1 MGRKYGIAGVFV
13 SAMLALAA
21 CGGGGGGNTGG
32 NPLDTS
38 SAAPSGSASSGGGG
52 GGKAVIGS
60 FDFDESVL
68 LGSIYAQALQAK
80 GVQVEEKPRIGSRE
94 VVIDQVKS
102 GGLTIVP
109 EYNGNLLAFV
119 DLKNTAATTDEVN
132 AALKEK
138 LPAELEVLDSSP
150 AEDKDSLSISKDTQT
165 KQSLNTMEDL
175 AKVSKDFVVGGPP
188 EFKKRWEA
196 RFKEVYG
203 IEFKQ
208 WKPTGPTTADAI
220 KDGTIQV
227 GNVFTTDPKM
237 TANNLVPL
245 QDPKNIFPAQNVTP
259 LLNKAAAT
267 DTIKTTLNAVSA
279 KLTTQSLL
287 DMMQKIS
294 VNKDEPGTV
303 AKEWLTSNGL
313 G

>member
-1 MGRKYGIAGVFV
+1 MKRIFGTAALLL
-13 SAMLALAA
+13 SATLALTA
-21 CGGGGGGNTGG
+21 CGGGSSSGGG
-32 NPLDTS
+32 NPLDTT
-38 SAAPSGSASSGGGG
+38 SAAPSGSASAAG

-68 LGSIYAQALQAK
+68 LGSIYAQALEAK

-94 VVIDQVKS
+94 VVYDQVKS
-102 GGLTIVP
+102 GGLTVVP

-119 DLKNTAATTDEVN
+119 DLENKAATTDEVN

-150 AEDKDSLSISKDTQT
+150 AEDKDSLSITKDAQA
-165 KQSLNTMEDL
+165 KGSLNSVEDL
-175 AKVSKDFVVGGPP
+175 AKVSKTMTVGGPP

-203 IEFKQ
+203 LEFKQ

-237 TANNLVPL
+237 TANNLVAL

-259 LLNKAAAT
+259 LVNKAGAN
-267 DTIKTTLNAVSA
+267 DTIRTTLNAVSA
-279 KLTTQSLL
+279 KLSTQSLL

-294 VNKDEPGTV
+294 VNKDEPATV

>member
-1 MGRKYGIAGVFV
+1 MRRKYGIAGVFV
-13 SAMLALAA
+13 TAMLALAA

-32 NPLDTS
+32 NPLDTT
-38 SAAPSGSASSGGGG
+38 SAAPSGSASGG
-52 GGKAVIGS
+52 GGKAIVGS

-68 LGSIYAQALQAK
+68 LGSIYAQALEAK

-94 VVIDQVKS
+94 AVYDQVKS

-109 EYNGNLLAFV
+109 EYNGNLLAFI
-119 DLKNTAATTDEVN
+119 DLKATAATTDEVN
-132 AALKEK
+132 TALKEK

-165 KQSLNTMEDL
+165 KQSLNTIEDL
-175 AKVSKDFVVGGPP
+175 AKVSKTFVVGGPP

-208 WKPTGPTTADAI
+208 WKPTGPTTADAL
-220 KDGTIQV
+220 KDGSIQV

-237 TANNLVPL
+237 TSNNLVPL
-245 QDPKNIFPAQNVTP
+245 QDTKNIFPAQNVTP
-259 LLNKAAAT
+259 LLNKAGAS
-267 DTIKTTLNAVSA
+267 DTIRTTLNAVSA
-279 KLTTQSLL
+279 KLSTESLL
-287 DMMQKIS
+287 EMMQKIS
-294 VNKDEPGTV
+294 VNKDEPATV
-303 AKEWLTSNGL
+303 AKEWLTTNGL

>member
-52 GGKAVIGS
+52 KAVIGS

-68 LGSIYAQALQAK
+68 LGSIYAQALEAK

-150 AEDKDSLSISKDTQT
+150 AEDKDSLSITKDTQT

-175 AKVSKDFVVGGPP
+175 AKVSKTFVVGGPP
-188 EFKKRWEA
+188 EFKKRWETQ
-196 RFKEVYG
+196 FKEVYG

-245 QDPKNIFPAQNVTP
+245 QDTKNIFPAQNVTP

>member
-21 CGGGGGGNTGG
+21 CGGGGNTGG

-52 GGKAVIGS
+52 KAVIGS

-68 LGSIYAQALQAK
+68 LGSIYAQALEAK

-150 AEDKDSLSISKDTQT
+150 AEDKDSLSITKDTQT

-175 AKVSKDFVVGGPP
+175 AKVSKTFVVGGPP

>member
-1 MGRKYGIAGVFV
+1 MRRKYGIAGVLL
-13 SAMLALAA
+13 SAMLTLAA
-21 CGGGGGGNTGG
+21 CGGGGGGTGG
-32 NPLDTS
+32 NPLDTT
-38 SAAPSGSASSGGGG
+38 SAAPTGSASAA
-52 GGKAVIGS
+52 GGKAVVGS

-68 LGSIYAQALQAK
+68 LASIYAQALEAK

-94 VVIDQVKS
+94 AVYDQVKG

-119 DLKNTAATTDEVN
+119 DLKATAATTDEVN
-132 AALKEK
+132 TALKEK

-165 KQSLNTMEDL
+165 KQSLNSIEDL
-175 AKVSKDFVVGGPP
+175 AKVSKTMTVGGPP

-203 IEFKQ
+203 LEFKE

-220 KDGTIQV
+220 KDGSIQV

-245 QDPKNIFPAQNVTP
+245 QDTKNIFPAQNVTP
-259 LLNKAAAT
+259 LLHKASAN
-267 DTIKTTLNAVSA
+267 DTIRTTLNGISA
-279 KLTTQSLL
+279 KLTTESLL
-287 DMMQKIS
+287 EMMQKIS
-294 VNKDEPGTV
+294 VNKDEPATV
-303 AKEWLTSNGL
+303 AKEWLTTNGL

>member
-1 MGRKYGIAGVFV
+1 MRRKYGVAGVFLT
-13 SAMLALAA
+13 AMLALAA
-21 CGGGGGGNTGG
+21 CGGGGGGSTGG
-32 NPLDTS
+32 NPLDTT
-38 SAAPSGSASSGGGG
+38 SAAPTGSASGA

-60 FDFDESVL
+60 FDFDESAL
-68 LGSIYAQALQAK
+68 LASIYAQALEAK

-94 VVIDQVKS
+94 VVYDQVKS

-109 EYNGNLLAFV
+109 EYNGNLLAFI
-119 DLKNTAATTDEVN
+119 DPETTAGTTDEVN
-132 AALKEK
+132 TSLKEK

-150 AEDKDSLSISKDTQT
+150 AEDKDSLSVTKDTQT
-165 KQSLNTMEDL
+165 KQSLNSIEDL

-196 RFKEVYG
+196 QFEKVYGLTFKE
-203 IEFKQ
+203 

-220 KDGTIQV
+220 KDGSIQV

-259 LLNKAAAT
+259 LLYKASAD
-267 DTIKTTLNAVSA
+267 DTIRTTLNGISA
-279 KLTTQSLL
+279 KLTTESLL
-287 DMMQKIS
+287 QMMQQIS
-294 VNKDEPGTV
+294 VNKDEPATV
-303 AKEWLTSNGL
+303 AKEWLTTNGL

>member
-1 MGRKYGIAGVFV
+1 MRRKYGIAGVFV
-13 SAMLALAA
+13 TAMLALAA
-21 CGGGGGGNTGG
+21 CGGGGGDTAGG
-32 NPLDTS
+32 NPLDTT
-38 SAAPSGSASSGGGG
+38 SAAPSGSASGG
-52 GGKAVIGS
+52 GGKAIVGS

-68 LGSIYAQALQAK
+68 LGSIYAQALEAK

-94 VVIDQVKS
+94 AVYDQVKS

-109 EYNGNLLAFV
+109 EYNGNLLAFI
-119 DLKNTAATTDEVN
+119 DLKATAATTDEVN
-132 AALKEK
+132 TALKEK

-175 AKVSKDFVVGGPP
+175 AKVSKTMIVGGPP

-203 IEFKQ
+203 VEFKQ
-208 WKPTGPTTADAI
+208 WKPTGPTTADAL

-237 TANNLVPL
+237 AANNLVPL
-245 QDPKNIFPAQNVTP
+245 QDTKNIFPAQNVTP
-259 LLNKAAAT
+259 LLNKAGAS
-267 DTIKTTLNAVSA
+267 DTIRTTLNAVSA
-279 KLTTQSLL
+279 KLSTESLL
-287 DMMQKIS
+287 EMMQKIS
-294 VNKDEPGTV
+294 VNKDEPATV
-303 AKEWLTSNGL
+303 AKEWLSTNGL

>member
-21 CGGGGGGNTGG
+21 CGGGGGNTGG

-52 GGKAVIGS
+52 KAVIGS

-68 LGSIYAQALQAK
+68 LGSIYAQALEAK

-150 AEDKDSLSISKDTQT
+150 AEDKDSLSITKDTQT

-175 AKVSKDFVVGGPP
+175 AKVSKTFVVGGPP

>member
-1 MGRKYGIAGVFV
+1 MRRTYGIAGVLI

-21 CGGGGGGNTGG
+21 CGGGGGTGG

-38 SAAPSGSASSGGGG
+38 SAAPSGSASGG

-68 LGSIYAQALQAK
+68 LGSIYAQALEAK

-94 VVIDQVKS
+94 AVYDQVKS

-109 EYNGNLLAFV
+109 EYNGNLLAFI
-119 DLKNTAATTDEVN
+119 DLQNTAATTEEVN

-165 KQSLNTMEDL
+165 KQSINTIEDL
-175 AKVSKDFVVGGPP
+175 AKVSKNMIVGGPP

-196 RFKEVYG
+196 KFKEVYG
-203 IEFKQ
+203 LEFKE

-220 KDGTIQV
+220 KDGSIQV

-267 DTIKTTLNAVSA
+267 DTIRTTLNAISA
-279 KLTTQSLL
+279 KLTTESLL

-294 VNKDEPGTV
+294 VNKDEPATV
-303 AKEWLTSNGL
+303 AKEWLTTNGL

>member
-1 MGRKYGIAGVFV
+1 MRRKYGIAGVLI
-13 SAMLALAA
+13 SAMFALAA
-21 CGGGGGGNTGG
+21 CGGGGSTGG
-32 NPLDTS
+32 NPLDAS
-38 SAAPSGSASSGGGG
+38 SAAPSGSASGGG

-68 LGSIYAQALQAK
+68 LASIYAQALEAQ

-94 VVIDQVKS
+94 VVYDQVKS

-109 EYNGNLLAFV
+109 EYNGNLLAFI
-119 DLKNTAATTDEVN
+119 DLENTAATTEDVN

-138 LPAELEVLDSSP
+138 LPPELEVLDASA
-150 AEDKDSLSISKDTQT
+150 AEDKDTLSVTKDTQT

-175 AKVSKDFVVGGPP
+175 AKVSKDMVLGAPP
-188 EFKKRWEA
+188 EFKKRWQD

-203 IEFKQ
+203 IEFKE
-208 WKPTGPTTADAI
+208 WKPTGPTTADAL

-227 GNVFTTDPKM
+227 GNVFSTDPKM

-245 QDPKNIFPAQNVTP
+245 EDTKNIFPAQNVTP
-259 LLNKAAAT
+259 LLYKAGAT
-267 DTIKTTLNAVSA
+267 DTIRTTLNSISA

-287 DMMQKIS
+287 EMMQKIS
-294 VNKDEPGTV
+294 VNKDEPATV
-303 AKEWLTSNGL
+303 AKEWLTTNGL

>member
-1 MGRKYGIAGVFV
+1 MRRRFGTAAVLLT
-13 SAMLALAA
+13 AALALTA
-21 CGGGGGGNTGG
+21 CGGGGGGG
-32 NPLDTS
+32 NPLDTT
-38 SAAPSGSASSGGGG
+38 SAAPSGSATGGGG

-68 LGSIYAQALQAK
+68 LGSIYAQALESK

-94 VVIDQVKS
+94 VVYDQVKS

-109 EYNGNLLAFV
+109 EYNGNLLAFI
-119 DLKNTAATTDEVN
+119 DLQNKASTTDDVN
-132 AALKEK
+132 AALKQK
-138 LPAELEVLDSSP
+138 LPAELEVLASSP
-150 AEDKDSLSISKDTQT
+150 AEDKDTLSITKDTQA
-165 KQSLNTMEDL
+165 KQSLNSMEDL
-175 AKVSKDFVVGGPP
+175 AKVSKTMTVGGPP

-203 IEFKQ
+203 LEFKE

-220 KDGTIQV
+220 KDGSIQV
-227 GNVFTTDPKM
+227 GNVFSTDPKM

-259 LLNKAAAT
+259 LVNKAAAT
-267 DTIKTTLNAVSA
+267 DTIRTTLDAVSA

-294 VNKDEPGTV
+294 VNKDEPATV

-313 G
+313 A

>member
-1 MGRKYGIAGVFV
+1 MGRKYGIAAVLM
-13 SAMLALAA
+13 SAMLGLAA
-21 CGGGGGGNTGG
+21 CSGGGGSTGG

-52 GGKAVIGS
+52 KAVIGS

-68 LGSIYAQALQAK
+68 LGSIYSQALEAK

-94 VVIDQVKS
+94 AVYDQVKS

-138 LPAELEVLDSSP
+138 LPAELEILDSSP

-175 AKVSKDFVVGGPP
+175 AKVSKTFTVGGPP

-203 IEFKQ
+203 VEFKE

-220 KDGTIQV
+220 KDGTIQI

-259 LLNKAAAT
+259 LIYKAGAN
-267 DTIKTTLNAVSA
+267 DTIKTTLNAISA

-294 VNKDEPGTV
+294 VNKDEPATV

-313 G
+313 A

>member
-38 SAAPSGSASSGGGG
+38 SAAPSGSASSGG

-203 IEFKQ
+203 VEFKQ

-303 AKEWLTSNGL
+303 AKEWLTTNGL